1 MWVLLPETEVP
12 IPTKKTTPTFFNHP
26 FIMRVN
32 RRKNDKSKGF
42 VKEVMFTFLLWLILS
57 ALMILRCVCNEGV
70 LALHLLEATV

>member
-1 MWVLLPETEVP
+1 
-12 IPTKKTTPTFFNHP
+12 
-26 FIMRVN
+26 MRVN

-42 VKEVMFTFLLWLILS
+42 VKEVMFTFLLWLFLS